1 MISTLKLTDILCIF
15 FRALSE
21 IEIEGINH
29 LRPYSAVEYP
39 IINIVHTTEE
49 EDYAE
54 ENRIPAMRQGGRF
67 HRRVSCPGQ
76 FLSIKKEARGK
87 QK

>member
-1 MISTLKLTDILCIF
+1 M
-15 FRALSE
+15 
-21 IEIEGINH
+21 
-29 LRPYSAVEYP
+29 EYP

-54 ENRIPAMRQGGRF
+54 ENRIPALRQGGRF
-67 HRRVSCPGQ
+67 HRRLSCPGQ

-87 QK
+87 HK

>member
-1 MISTLKLTDILCIF
+1 M
-15 FRALSE
+15 
-21 IEIEGINH
+21 
-29 LRPYSAVEYP
+29 EYP

-54 ENRIPAMRQGGRF
+54 ENRIPALRQDGRF

-76 FLSIKKEARGK
+76 FLGITKEVRGK
-87 QK
+87 HK